1 MSWCFHRDY
10 LSPNDWLSIYFC
22 YDKKLF
28 CQVLMHSKIL
38 ATGCL
43 NFWGSTLCQV
53 RTVDGWNWKINNLKK
68 NLKNSK
74 KKKNSKG
81 TWKDP
86 GNRLFALLGGQSCL
100 RCGYLDMSDIP
111 PICWLVCCLMLEN
124 GWNRKTDWNLKNDSE
139 TPQSSKAC
147 HTWFNFSSA
156 HMLLFI
162 FTIKCLFCWFLADA
176 LKWA

>member
-124 GWNRKTDWNLKNDSE
+124 GWNLKNRLKLE
-139 TPQSSKAC
+139 KWLQHSKVPK
-147 HTWFNFSSA
+147 HVT
-156 HMLLFI
+156 LLF
-162 FTIKCLFCWFLADA
+162 FLLLICCSLYLPLSTYFVGVWQAQ
-176 LKWA
+176 